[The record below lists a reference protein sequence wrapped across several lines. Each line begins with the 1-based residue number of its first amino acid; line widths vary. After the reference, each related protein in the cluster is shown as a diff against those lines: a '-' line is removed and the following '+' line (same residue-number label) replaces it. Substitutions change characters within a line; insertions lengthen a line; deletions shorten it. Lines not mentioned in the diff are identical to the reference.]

1 LFVCLPKF
9 SCGINERHL
18 KFKKYYPA
26 LNFFL
31 LYLTTEKNILHCGIH
46 RRRFVCGGG
55 YNRRK
60 TVPVWDITEKKPPS
74 LWDSTEEN
82 SSNILKLLC
91 GVSHTR
97 GKPLL

>member
-1 LFVCLPKF
+1 V
-9 SCGINERHL
+9 
-18 KFKKYYPA
+18 
-26 LNFFL
+26 

-60 TVPVWDITEKKPPS
+60 TVPVWDITEKN
-74 LWDSTEEN
+74 LFVGFNRRN